1 MEEREKEETEEEK
14 VESTSKSDEDIAEET
29 ADEEDKTKSD
39 SDTPTEEE
47 NTDKEDIAE
56 AESSESDD
64 KKAEDIG
71 MDKDGSFVVEAR
83 HKENKLMTL
92 MKQPK
97 FRWYFF
103 GGIGLLIIIFLIVG
117 FLFLRRED
125 KTSTTI
131 DNTTKISEPTDV
143 TSGSAFVNVLT
154 GVSTDQASAIRHP
167 LAITVENDPNA
178 RPQSGLDKA
187 DIVYETVYDP
197 AETTRF
203 LAIYSSKEAEKIGP
217 IRSARTFFVDWAHG
231 YNAYLAHWGGNID
244 ALDKIKAEKILDLDE
259 FTYSSAFWREESS
272 GLALEHTGYT
282 STTKL
287 RDQAAKNNYPA
298 TNSFAVYKFKDDA
311 DLTARPESQK
321 VTVNFSGANYKVTY
335 DYDKT
340 TDLYKRSIAGKPH
353 LDKITKDVISPKNL
367 IVMVVARKPVTT
379 RINEEGYAMTTVGS
393 GVAKF
398 YIDGKETVGTWK
410 KTSAAEREIFYDA
423 AGQEI
428 VFDRGQSWISVV
440 ADISKVTVE

>member
-1 MEEREKEETEEEK
+1 MDEK
-14 VESTSKSDEDIAEET
+14 
-29 ADEEDKTKSD
+29 DK
-39 SDTPTEEE
+39 
-47 NTDKEDIAE
+47 DKEIEKNQKVADGSE
-56 AESSESDD
+56 EVSSESVKPDD
-64 KKAEDIG
+64 SSTAENVNSDVAETASEVDKEAADQTAKAEESKEI
-71 MDKDGSFVVEAR
+71 VIEAK
-83 HKENKLMTL
+83 HKENKLAAL

-97 FRWYFF
+97 FRLYFF
-103 GGIGLLIIIFLIVG
+103 SGIGLLIIIFLIIG
-117 FLFLRRED
+117 FLFLRRSD
-125 KTSTTI
+125 KTSTTA
-131 DNTTKISEPTDV
+131 DNTPKISEEAGV

-154 GVSTDQASAIRHP
+154 GVATDQASAIRHP

-231 YNAYLAHWGGNID
+231 YNAYLGHWGGNID

-259 FTYSSAFWREESS
+259 FAYSSAFWREEST

-282 STTKL
+282 STEKL
-287 RDQAAKNNYPA
+287 RAQAAKNNYPT

-311 DLTARPESQK
+311 ELATRPEAEK
-321 VTVNFSGANYKVTY
+321 ITVDFSGANYKVVY
-335 DYDKT
+335 NYDKT
-340 TDLYKRSIAGKPH
+340 TNLYKRSIAGKPH
-353 LDKITKDVISPKNL
+353 LDKITKDQIAPKNL

-379 RINEEGYAMTTVGS
+379 RINEDGYAMTTVGS
-393 GVAKF
+393 GAAKF

-440 ADISKVTVE
+440 ADGAKVTAE

>member
-1 MEEREKEETEEEK
+1 MEEKEKEEK
-14 VESTSKSDEDIAEET
+14 SESAPESDEKNMEVA
-29 ADEEDKTKSD
+29 ADEEDEAQSD
-39 SDTPTEEE
+39 SDTPAEEE
-47 NTDKEDIAE
+47 TTDKEDE
-56 AESSESDD
+56 AETESSKFDD
-64 KKAEDIG
+64 KKSEDADI
-71 MDKDGSFVVEAR
+71 DKDGSFIVEAR

-97 FRWYFF
+97 FRWYFL
-103 GGIGLLIIIFLIVG
+103 GGICLLIIIFIVVG
-117 FLFLRRED
+117 LLFLRRED
-125 KTSTTI
+125 KTSTTAG
-131 DNTTKISEPTDV
+131 NTTNIPEPTEV
-143 TSGSAFVNVLT
+143 TSGSTFANVLT
-154 GVSTDQASAIRHP
+154 GVATDQASAIRHP

-259 FTYSSAFWREESS
+259 FAYSSAFWREAST

-282 STTKL
+282 STVKL
-287 RDQAAKNNYPA
+287 RDQATKNNYPT

-311 DLTARPESQK
+311 DLTIRPESQK
-321 VTVNFSGANYKVTY
+321 ITVNFSGANYKVTY
-335 DYDKT
+335 DYDKAT
-340 TDLYKRSIAGKPH
+340 NLYKRSIAGKPH

-367 IVMVVARKPVTT
+367 IAMVVARKPVMT